1 MYIPDPQIRIS
12 AVESLMRARSKLGRL
27 ARLSKSEYEMLAAF
41 RYQLRQYIHFS
52 NLAAQAAGITP
63 RQYQALLAIKGFP
76 GRDAISVGELAEQLQ
91 IAHHSAVGLV
101 DRSVEQELLV
111 REQGSDDRRQVFVRL
126 SERGENVLE
135 KLVEIHRREVRR
147 LGPRMEFLLESLMI
161 DE

>member
-1 MYIPDPQIRIS
+1 MYIPDPQIRIF
-12 AVESLMRARSKLGRL
+12 AVESLMRARSKLGRP

-41 RYQLRQYIHFS
+41 RYQLRQYVHFS
-52 NLAAQAAGITP
+52 NLAAQAAFLTP
-63 RQYQALLAIKGFP
+63 RQYEALLAIKGFP
-76 GRDAISVGELAEQLQ
+76 GRDAITVGELAGQLQ

-135 KLVEIHRREVRR
+135 KLVEMHRREVRR